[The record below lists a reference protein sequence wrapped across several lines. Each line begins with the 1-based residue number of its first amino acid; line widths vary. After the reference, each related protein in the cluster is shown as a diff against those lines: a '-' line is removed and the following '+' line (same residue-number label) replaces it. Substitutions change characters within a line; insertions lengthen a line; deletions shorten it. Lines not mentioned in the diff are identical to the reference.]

1 MNIYQWK
8 MRGAFN
14 GTPMLVSCL
23 FVIYRKLYF
32 FISHDT
38 SPGVLVRLGWEV
50 YCTFQ
55 FDHWHIFCFGL
66 LLDCKNS
73 RMIQMATFRCLTI
86 IYIGIDQISEM
97 FCRKNWLIIFHCKK
111 WNCHCGR
118 TEPIE
123 KSSCIIVNPWCTSRD
138 TYYVIYRK
146 IGGVCL

>member
-1 MNIYQWK
+1 
-8 MRGAFN
+8 MRGTFN

-86 IYIGIDQISEM
+86 IYIGIDQISEPK
-97 FCRKNWLIIFHCKK
+97 CSVVKIDLIIFHCKT
-111 WNCHCGR
+111 WNCYCCHRAHWEILLHNWFTGG
-118 TEPIE
+118 
-123 KSSCIIVNPWCTSRD
+123 VLVYRD
-138 TYYVIYRK
+138 TYI
-146 IGGVCL
+146 VCNR